1 MANIYLVPNWF
12 LGYDILLELAFAIV
26 SLIVGI
32 YAFKIYKLSEQQESK
47 LFSIA
52 FFSISVSYFIQS
64 FLNFAI
70 ISELNENI
78 SILLRINN
86 INTMNNLGIF
96 AHMIFFMAGLITLVY
111 MTLRIRSVK
120 AYSLLFIIIMLSLI
134 FSLNKLY
141 IFYLLSSVLLLYIL
155 IHYFKNYFESRK
167 PRMLL
172 VLVAFAFLL
181 FGTIHFI
188 FSLNHG
194 LYYVIGHFL
203 ELIAYLLILTNLIL
217 VIRK

>member
-32 YAFKIYKLSEQQESK
+32 YAFKIYRLSEQQESK

-86 INTMNNLGIF
+86 INTMNSLGIF

-120 AYSLLFIIIMLSLI
+120 AYSLLLIIIMLSLI
-134 FSLNKLY
+134 F
-141 IFYLLSSVLLLYIL
+141 
-155 IHYFKNYFESRK
+155 
-167 PRMLL
+167 
-172 VLVAFAFLL
+172 
-181 FGTIHFI
+181 
-188 FSLNHG
+188 
-194 LYYVIGHFL
+194 
-203 ELIAYLLILTNLIL
+203 
-217 VIRK
+217 